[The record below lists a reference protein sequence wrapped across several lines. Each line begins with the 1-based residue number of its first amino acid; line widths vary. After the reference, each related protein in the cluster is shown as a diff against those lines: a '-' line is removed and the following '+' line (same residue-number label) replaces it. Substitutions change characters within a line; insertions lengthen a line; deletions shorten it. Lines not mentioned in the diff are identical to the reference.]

1 MQVKVVRR
9 FTSFAD
15 FPRFEYVLK
24 MTGMLNNLYLG
35 TTLPQAIEAVNELN
49 ANRKAQGLSEIFP
62 DFVN

>member
-1 MQVKVVRR
+1 MHVKVIRR

-15 FPRFEYVLK
+15 YPRFEYILK

-35 TTLPQAIEAVNELN
+35 TTLPQAIEAVKELN
-49 ANRKAQGLSEIFP
+49 TNRKAQGLCELFP